1 MGIVEMLR
9 LAGRLTQEPSP
20 TADNFPCTGK
30 PLDDAFDDGSS
41 LPMVVSLLVAGEV
54 AGRANC
60 GPWFGKFECSKLSI
74 LAK

>member
-1 MGIVEMLR
+1 MLR

-20 TADNFPCTGK
+20 TADNLPWTGK
-30 PLDDAFDDGSS
+30 PLDDVFVDGSS
-41 LPMVVSLLVAGEV
+41 LPRFVSLLVAGEV
-54 AGRANC
+54 ADRAKS